1 MLMGMH
7 IGRRTEGAY
16 DLVKLSDV
24 KLHLGTSKERH
35 LEYAPCTRSCPV
47 MH

>member
-1 MLMGMH
+1 MG
-7 IGRRTEGAY
+7 RTEGAY
-16 DLVKLSDV
+16 DLVKLSNI

-35 LEYAPCTRSCPV
+35 LEYAASCPA